1 MTTEEL
7 ERSIQEI
14 WYLFK
19 ETDNKFK
26 ETDNK
31 FKETDKKFQET
42 DKKFQETDIE
52 LKETIKKTSKVVER
66 VSNAVDKLTGKW
78 GRFVEGMVVPAVKV
92 MFKARNIGVEK
103 IFQRVEV
110 HKNGKNME
118 IDIMAV
124 NHEHVLL
131 IEAKSTLA
139 VDDVKDHLERLK
151 EFKEFF
157 PEYTEKKVLGG
168 VAGIVIEEGVDRYAY
183 QQGLFVIGQSG
194 ETVKILNDE
203 KFRPKIW

>member
-1 MTTEEL
+1 MTTQEQ
-7 ERSIQEI
+7 ERTIQEI
-14 WYLFK
+14 WKLFK
-19 ETDNKFK
+19 ETDKKFK
-26 ETDNK
+26 ETDKK

-42 DKKFQETDIE
+42 DKKFKETDIE
-52 LKETIKKTSKVVER
+52 LKETIKKTNKEVER

-92 MFKARNIGVEK
+92 MFKARDIEVEK

-110 HKNGKNME
+110 HKNGRNME

-124 NHEHVLL
+124 NHKHVLL

-139 VDDVKDHLERLK
+139 VDDVKEHLERLK